1 MARTL
6 HFGRWHFRLT
16 PTRYVLI
23 FLTVAMLVAAA
34 VRLVT
39 GLGAVT
45 NLSDQWPWGLWIGF
59 DLLSGI
65 ALAGGGFS
73 TAFLVHVLHKDKY
86 APVVRASEV

>member
-23 FLTVAMLVAAA
+23 LLTLIMMGVAV

-45 NLSDQWPWGLWIGF
+45 NMSDQWPWGLWIGF

-65 ALAGGGFS
+65 APGRRRLQHSLNSSHTTQG
-73 TAFLVHVLHKDKY
+73 
-86 APVVRASEV
+86 